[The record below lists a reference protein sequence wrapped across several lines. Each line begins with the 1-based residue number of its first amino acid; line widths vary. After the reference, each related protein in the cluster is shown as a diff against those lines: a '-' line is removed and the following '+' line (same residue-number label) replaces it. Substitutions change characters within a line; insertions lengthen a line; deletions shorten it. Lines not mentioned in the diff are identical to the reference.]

1 MKKRVFMAAG
11 FVLAFAYSGLAAAAP
26 GHDGTPHSHGAPQ
39 NSIGKAGDPKKV
51 TRTVE
56 VKMNDQMRFV
66 PDSVL
71 VKPGETIRFV
81 VRNVG
86 ELRHEMMLG
95 THKDVM
101 EHAKVMQ
108 QHPGMEHDD
117 DNAVTVEPGK
127 TGELVWQFTRAGT
140 FKFGCLM
147 PGHVEAGMIGTVVVK
162 R

>member
-1 MKKRVFMAAG
+1 MKYLIGSAT
-11 FVLAFAYSGLAAAAP
+11 LAVAIAFSGLVAASPAQ
-26 GHDGTPHSHGAPQ
+26 DGKPHSHVGDSHNA
-39 NSIGKAGDPKKV
+39 IGKAGDPKKV

-56 VKMNDQMRFV
+56 VRMNDQMRFV
-66 PDSVL
+66 PDSVS

-86 ELRHEMMLG
+86 EMRHEMMLG
-95 THKDVM
+95 THKELM
-101 EHAKVMQ
+101 AHAKVMQ

-127 TGELVWQFTRAGT
+127 TGELIWQFTKAGT
-140 FKFGCLM
+140 FKFDCLM
-147 PGHVEAGMIGTVVVK
+147 PGHVEAGMIGTVFVK